1 MLMTQQE
8 YDNWCYNQ
16 NRGCFNPFV
25 MCGLIIVLCLL
36 LSGCRTQ
43 YVPVPEYH
51 TEYVYRTDSVT
62 FRDSIYVHDSIYT
75 EKKGDTI
82 FVNKWRTQYVDRYRD
97 VVRIDSFIKTDSI
110 RVPYP
115 CERQATRWERFCI
128 DYGKI
133 MLGATIL
140 AVVAAIIFLV
150 LWIRKKARI

>member
-1 MLMTQQE
+1 MTDKKY
-8 YDNWCYNQ
+8 YDYVFAKNN
-16 NRGCFNPFV
+16 GCGSG
-25 MCGLIIVLCLL
+25 MICAMIIAAIVLFTLC
-36 LSGCRTQ
+36 GCKTQ
-43 YVPVPEYH
+43 YVSVPEYH

-115 CERQATRWERFCI
+115 CERQATRWEKFCI

-150 LWIRKKARI
+150 LWIRKKAKI